1 MSYKVKIGIDE
12 NGNDYFL
19 DFEKTQNI
27 LLRGTTGGGKSI
39 CLHTIIKRILEQDRK
54 AEFILID
61 PKQVEFSRFKG
72 IPNIKVVSSWKAE
85 DVLLVLN
92 ELCDKQK
99 ELQKEVFVIIDEI
112 SDFYFYKHRPL
123 DKPLL
128 QLIENSTNKKVHL
141 LISSQTAYGPKK
153 ISPKIPDRIGF
164 ACSNLAD
171 SLSIIKKGG
180 CEKLKGCGDCLAK
193 IDNKITRV
201 QIDYICGE
209 IKEFIN
215 SLKESD

>member
-61 PKQVEFSRFKG
+61 PKKVEFSHFKG
-72 IPNIKVVSSWKAE
+72 IPNIKVVSSWKTE

-112 SDFYFYKHRPL
+112 SDFYSYKHRPL

-128 QLIENSTNKKVHL
+128 QLIENNTNKKVHL
-141 LISSQTAYGPKK
+141 LISSQTAYGPKI
-153 ISPKIPDRIGF
+153 ISPKIPNRIGF

-180 CEKLKGCGDCLAK
+180 CEKLKGCGDCLVK

-201 QIDYICGE
+201 QID
-209 IKEFIN
+209 
-215 SLKESD
+215 

>member
-27 LLRGTTGGGKSI
+27 LLRGMTGGGKSI

-72 IPNIKVVSSWKAE
+72 ILNIKVVSSWKVE

-99 ELQKEVFVIIDEI
+99 ELQKEVFVIIDEM

-141 LISSQTAYGPKK
+141 LISSQTAYGSKI

-164 ACSNLAD
+164 ACINLAD

-180 CEKLKGCGDCLAK
+180 CEKLKGYGDCLVK
-193 IDNKITRV
+193 IDNKITHV
-201 QIDYICGE
+201 QID
-209 IKEFIN
+209 K
-215 SLKESD
+215 